1 MTRRPHTPA
10 VMAWTLAAA
19 TFAIG
24 FVGCGQ
30 QRSATQPIGSPRPLA
45 GTRGSLVGLELM
57 TWQVGDPPIGQT
69 DAGVPELVLAAFA
82 DRPLPFS
89 PEVVQAWRQCGLGVV
104 AVPTSEVVTV
114 RERLALA
121 GPVQAMQ
128 VPLAPRWMTGVTGTR
143 IEGSQLITL
152 DSGLLRLDR
161 AQPRLLVRSWSVP
174 GEAAKGEPAVRALAQ
189 VQVVPQVA
197 SVSAAPTRRTPSEL
211 LSGTANMPTDE
222 DAGQLLH
229 RLTLDAACDGA
240 DAFIIYPL
248 LAATKAEDSSNSPAN
263 TADSP
268 PTAPAPAPARTLGPE
283 APEPPTLGEVLLSD
297 VLAARPQRERTILVI
312 IPHPPREFRLIE

>member
-1 MTRRPHTPA
+1 
-10 VMAWTLAAA
+10 
-19 TFAIG
+19 
-24 FVGCGQ
+24 
-30 QRSATQPIGSPRPLA
+30 
-45 GTRGSLVGLELM
+45 M
-57 TWQVGDPPIGQT
+57 TWLVGDPPIGQAGT
-69 DAGVPELVLAAFA
+69 GVPEAVLAAYA
-82 DRPLPFS
+82 DRPLPCS
-89 PEVVQAWRQCGLGVV
+89 PDMVKAWRACGLGVV
-104 AVPTSEVVTV
+104 AVPVSEVAAI

-143 IEGSQLITL
+143 IERSQLVTL

-161 AQPRLLVRSWSVP
+161 AQPRLLVRSWPVP

-189 VQVVPQVA
+189 VQIVPQVA
-197 SVSAAPTRRTPSEL
+197 SVATAPTRRTPSEL

-229 RLTLDAACDGA
+229 RLTLEAACDGA
-240 DAFIIYPL
+240 DAYIIYPL
-248 LAATKAEDSSNSPAN
+248 LAAAKAEESADSAAN
-263 TADSP
+263 TPASP

-297 VLAARPQRERTILVI
+297 VLATRPQRERTIFVI
-312 IPHPPREFRLIE
+312 VPHPPREFRLIE

>member
-1 MTRRPHTPA
+1 MTNRAHSTEIL
-10 VMAWTLAAA
+10 AWALAAA
-19 TFAIG
+19 AFAMG

-30 QRSATQPIGSPRPLA
+30 QRTASQPLGTPRPLA

-57 TWQVGDPPIGQT
+57 TWLVGDPPVGKANT
-69 DAGVPELVLAAFA
+69 GVPEVVLAAYA

-89 PEVVQAWRQCGLGVV
+89 PEMVQAWRRCGVGVV
-104 AVPTSEVVTV
+104 AVPVSEVVAV
-114 RERLALA
+114 RERLAMA

-128 VPLAPRWMTGVTGTR
+128 VPLSPRWMTGVTGTR
-143 IEGSQLITL
+143 IEGSQLVAL

-189 VQVVPQVA
+189 VQIVPQVA

-211 LSGTANMPTDE
+211 LNGTANMPTDE

-229 RLTLDAACDGA
+229 RLTLEAACDGA

-248 LAATKAEDSSNSPAN
+248 LAAAKAEESTDSPAN
-263 TADSP
+263 SADSP
-268 PTAPAPAPARTLGPE
+268 PTASAPAPARTLGPE

>member
-1 MTRRPHTPA
+1 MTDRPHTPA
-10 VMAWTLAAA
+10 IMAWTLAAA
-19 TFAIG
+19 AFAIG

-30 QRSATQPIGSPRPLA
+30 QRSAMQPVGSPRPLA

-57 TWQVGDPPIGQT
+57 TWQAGDPPIGQANT
-69 DAGVPELVLAAFA
+69 GVPETVLAAYA

-89 PEVVQAWRQCGLGVV
+89 PDMVKAWQACGLGVV
-104 AVPTSEVVTV
+104 AVPSSEVVTV

-143 IEGSQLITL
+143 IEGSQLVTL

-174 GEAAKGEPAVRALAQ
+174 GEATGEEPTVRALAQ
-189 VQVVPQVA
+189 VQIVPQIA
-197 SVSAAPTRRTPSEL
+197 SVAAAPTRRTPSEL
-211 LSGTANMPTDE
+211 LSGTATMPTDE

-229 RLTLDAACDGA
+229 RLTLEAACDGA
-240 DAFIIYPL
+240 DAFIVYPL
-248 LAATKAEDSSNSPAN
+248 LAAAKAEVASDSPAN

-268 PTAPAPAPARTLGPE
+268 PTAPAPARALGPE

-297 VLAARPQRERTILVI
+297 VLATRPQRERTILVI
-312 IPHPPREFRLIE
+312 IPHPPHEFRLIE

>member
-1 MTRRPHTPA
+1 
-10 VMAWTLAAA
+10 
-19 TFAIG
+19 
-24 FVGCGQ
+24 
-30 QRSATQPIGSPRPLA
+30 
-45 GTRGSLVGLELM
+45 M
-57 TWQVGDPPIGQT
+57 TWLVGDPAVGQADT
-69 DAGVPELVLAAFA
+69 GVPEAVLGAYA

-89 PEVVQAWRQCGLGVV
+89 PDMVKAWQACGLGVV

-114 RERLALA
+114 RERLALV

-143 IEGSQLITL
+143 IEGSQLVTL

-189 VQVVPQVA
+189 VQIVPQVA
-197 SVSAAPTRRTPSEL
+197 SVAAAPTRRTPSEL

-229 RLTLDAACDGA
+229 RLTLEAACDGA

-248 LAATKAEDSSNSPAN
+248 LAVAKSKESPDAAENAPAT
-263 TADSP
+263 P
-268 PTAPAPAPARTLGPE
+268 PTAPAPTPARTFGPE

-297 VLAARPQRERTILVI
+297 VVATRPQRERTILVI